1 MSIYQQFIVMITSS
15 GGGSS
20 SCSGGGSGCGCC
32 GGSSGGWLTF
42 GFANV
47 IIIPV
52 AILVIQFRVFI
63 FHAGISIIDLD
74 VMVCVGPGEQI
85 APIRVP
91 FQLIH
96 TPSIITIFLVWIVQ
110 SSPKATS
117 QYIILNKKHFSKLLS
132 KYYGY
137 SMFTIYWS
145 YRLILLKCSKLN
157 QIRSLR
163 GTCISCLIP
172 CDLVLHRFVVL
183 VHIS

>member
-20 SCSGGGSGCGCC
+20 SCSGGGSGSGC

-74 VMVCVGPGEQI
+74 VMVCVGPG
-85 APIRVP
+85 
-91 FQLIH
+91 
-96 TPSIITIFLVWIVQ
+96 
-110 SSPKATS
+110 
-117 QYIILNKKHFSKLLS
+117 
-132 KYYGY
+132 
-137 SMFTIYWS
+137 
-145 YRLILLKCSKLN
+145 
-157 QIRSLR
+157 
-163 GTCISCLIP
+163 
-172 CDLVLHRFVVL
+172 
-183 VHIS
+183 

>member
-74 VMVCVGPGEQI
+74 VMVCVGPG
-85 APIRVP
+85 
-91 FQLIH
+91 
-96 TPSIITIFLVWIVQ
+96 
-110 SSPKATS
+110 
-117 QYIILNKKHFSKLLS
+117 
-132 KYYGY
+132 
-137 SMFTIYWS
+137 
-145 YRLILLKCSKLN
+145 
-157 QIRSLR
+157 
-163 GTCISCLIP
+163 
-172 CDLVLHRFVVL
+172 
-183 VHIS
+183 